1 MADFA
6 VLETA
11 PPRGDDPRPMDE
23 PGQRAAVDDGATR
36 QWLLTP
42 AMLGLY
48 GVESLA
54 SIAGTLL
61 IVGIYFFTRE
71 VYQWSIVQNFLLA
84 AAQGVVYAVGA
95 LAAEPLTRK
104 WGRRKALAGL
114 YLLLAVIAGAAAFV
128 RHAPQLVATLL
139 LAYAMVIAA
148 SWPMLESLFSQSA
161 DPHELSRNLGR
172 YNLVWAATGAA
183 ALAAQGT
190 LIRHWPAGVFLVP
203 AAAHGVCAALMIAQR
218 EHDAPDASG
227 AAHEAPEAELLRQRR
242 VALWLSRIAMPATY
256 VAIYG
261 LSAMLPSLPLVQR
274 LSVETATLVGSVW
287 LASRFAAFWWL
298 GATVWWHTRPGVLFW
313 AAIVMLVGFWGTVVP
328 GAMPEAMG
336 AGRALGVMVAA
347 QLVLGAAIGMIYAAS
362 LYFGMVLSEGST
374 EHGGYHEALIGLGQ
388 VLGPGAGAAAAWRW
402 PGSVLAGIAAV
413 SLVIVAS
420 VVAAAFARARAS
432 RA

>member
-1 MADFA
+1 MHEA
-6 VLETA
+6 T
-11 PPRGDDPRPMDE
+11 PRVRVDDEAHPRP
-23 PGQRAAVDDGATR
+23 ALST
-36 QWLLTP
+36 

-48 GVESLA
+48 AVESLA

-71 VYQWSIVQNFLLA
+71 VYHWSIVHNFLLA
-84 AAQGVVYAVGA
+84 AAQGAVYAVGA
-95 LAAEPLTRK
+95 LAAEPLTRR
-104 WGRRKALAGL
+104 WGRRRALAGL
-114 YLLLAVIAGAAAFV
+114 YLLLGIIAASSAVV
-128 RHAPQLVATLL
+128 RHTPWLVAVLL

-161 DPHELSRNLGR
+161 DPHELSRSLGR

-190 LIRHWPAGVFLVP
+190 LIQYWPAGVFLVP
-203 AAAHGVCAALMIAQR
+203 AAAHLICAALMLAQR
-218 EHDAPDASG
+218 EPEAAPAS
-227 AAHEAPEAELLRQRR
+227 ASHEAPEQELLRQRR

-261 LSAMLPSLPLVQR
+261 LSAMLPSLPLVQQLGVR
-274 LSVETATLVGSVW
+274 MATLVGSVW

-313 AAIVMLVGFWGTVVP
+313 AAIIMLAGFWGTVIP
-328 GAMPEAMG
+328 SALPDQFGR
-336 AGRALGVMVAA
+336 AGALGVMVAA
-347 QLVLGAAIGMIYAAS
+347 QLVLGAAIGIIYAAS

-402 PGSVLAGIAAV
+402 PGSVVAGIAAV
-413 SLVIVAS
+413 SLVIIIS
-420 VVAAAFARARAS
+420 VIAAAAAKARAART
-432 RA
+432 